1 LLLTTNLRNLQS
13 LYTAVA
19 LKDVISPER
28 QPNQKVAKAPKK
40 TPSYVHTKKRAL
52 KEPYWWAS

>member
-52 KEPYWWAS
+52 KEPY